1 MPRTAGGPI
10 ASEYG
15 AGPEVNLSGR
25 WVVLGCYVAAI
36 YLSLPFGPRVGLT
49 FLRTAAG
56 AWVLGPGVTVLAVA
70 GAGALM
76 LGLRRRRAPLWAY
89 AALAGAGAVYV
100 LAFSWLRA
108 QHLERTHLPEYGI
121 AAWLAWRALE
131 PLLPGTFPAYAAAA
145 ALAAAIGYGDELIQ
159 GVLPG
164 RYYDLRDVALNAL
177 GAVLGALVLA
187 AARAR
192 RTVEPARPEGRRL
205 SAGS

>member
-1 MPRTAGGPI
+1 M
-10 ASEYG
+10 AS
-15 AGPEVNLSGR
+15 R
-25 WVVLGCYVAAI
+25 WLVLVGYVAAI
-36 YLSLPFGPRVGLT
+36 YVSLPFGPRVGLA
-49 FLRTAAG
+49 FLRTAPG
-56 AWVLGPGVTVLAVA
+56 AWLLGPGVTVLAVA

-76 LGLRRRRAPLWAY
+76 LGLWRRRAPLWAY
-89 AALAGAGAVYV
+89 AALAGAGAVYA

-121 AAWLAWRALE
+121 AAWLAWRALD
-131 PLLPGTFPAYAAAA
+131 PLLPGRFAAYAAAA
-145 ALAAAIGYGDELIQ
+145 GLAAAIGYGDELLQ
-159 GVLPG
+159 DLLPG

-192 RTVEPARPEGRRL
+192 RTPVEPSRPDARRV